1 MVSAMTETPAR
12 ILSLAHGKLHL
23 DLAPERG
30 GSIVRFALDGPTGP
44 IMLMRPGT
52 AAGLAEREPR
62 ELASF
67 PLFPYSG
74 RIAGGKVRF
83 GQETVRLPGNWSGGP
98 HPIHGD
104 AWLRPWRVERSEDA
118 SATLVY
124 EHDGRGWPV
133 RYRAR
138 QLFRLDER
146 GLHLEI
152 SVENID
158 TRSMPAG
165 IGVHPYFP
173 KTPASRFA
181 AKLGHVWL
189 SDAELIPTER
199 VAVPKDWSFA
209 EERALGSLVLDNC
222 FGDWDGK
229 AAIAWPESATRL
241 EIVADPPLR
250 HLVIYTPKDR
260 DFFCVE
266 PVSHASGGFALAAAG
281 VADTGTRLLEPGETL
296 AASMRFEPSSLT
308 G

>member
-83 GQETVRLPGNWSGGP
+83 GPEGVRWPRHGTCAGG
-98 HPIHGD
+98 GFG
-104 AWLRPWRVERSEDA
+104 A
-118 SATLVY
+118 
-124 EHDGRGWPV
+124 
-133 RYRAR
+133 
-138 QLFRLDER
+138 
-146 GLHLEI
+146 
-152 SVENID
+152 
-158 TRSMPAG
+158 
-165 IGVHPYFP
+165 
-173 KTPASRFA
+173 
-181 AKLGHVWL
+181 
-189 SDAELIPTER
+189 
-199 VAVPKDWSFA
+199 
-209 EERALGSLVLDNC
+209 SLVLDIC
-222 FGDWDGK
+222 SGDG
-229 AAIAWPESATRL
+229 AARPPSAWPEPPPRL
-241 EIVADPPLR
+241 EIVAFPPPR
-250 HLVIYTPKDR
+250 PLVIYTPKDR

-308 G
+308 GYCSDMRHAHPPTPAL

>member
-104 AWLRPWRVERSEDA
+104 AWLRPWRVERSEEA
-118 SATLVY
+118 SAPPGY
-124 EHDGRGWPV
+124 EHYRRGGPV
-133 RYRAR
+133 RSPAP
-138 QLFRLDER
+138 QLFRLGQR
-146 GLHLEI
+146 RLH
-152 SVENID
+152 
-158 TRSMPAG
+158 PQ
-165 IGVHPYFP
+165 
-173 KTPASRFA
+173 SR
-181 AKLGHVWL
+181 VQ
-189 SDAELIPTER
+189 
-199 VAVPKDWSFA
+199 
-209 EERALGSLVLDNC
+209 
-222 FGDWDGK
+222 
-229 AAIAWPESATRL
+229 
-241 EIVADPPLR
+241 
-250 HLVIYTPKDR
+250 
-260 DFFCVE
+260 
-266 PVSHASGGFALAAAG
+266 
-281 VADTGTRLLEPGETL
+281 
-296 AASMRFEPSSLT
+296 
-308 G
+308 